1 MSEGMMHMRGCSII
15 LFILLGWIRST
26 VPLSVLP
33 RFIIFF
39 SISSFSISSPFGFII
54 ICISGYSIIPSL
66 LVDANLIPNDAVM
79 IMSSIVMMN
88 LPPHLLQTF
97 PRLLLLS
104 FLFRHSGATF
114 AGTST
119 LVVGGCPSSSVLR
132 RGCIGCIG
140 VVTFFLV
147 RTTNGIFNCLD
158 TGVIQ
163 SLVAFTVI
171 VDVTTRTISVICS
184 SASGGIFITLRALFK
199 NNDIRQLHS
208 LVTGGPSGPNF
219 DNIPRVGLICR
230 FPIKVDPQ
238 TDAIGTST
246 VCPPSLAAGT
256 IAN

>member
-132 RGCIGCIG
+132 RGCIGRIG
-140 VVTFFLV
+140 VMTFFLF
-147 RTTNGIFNCLD
+147 RTTNCIFKCLD
-158 TGVIQ
+158 TGIIQ

-171 VDVTTRTISVICS
+171 VEITTRTISSTC
-184 SASGGIFITLRALFK
+184 SASCGIFITLRALFE
-199 NNDIRQLHS
+199 NNNIRQLHS
-208 LVTGGPSGPNF
+208 PVTGGPSGPNF
-219 DNIPRVGLICR
+219 NNIPRVGLICR